1 MAQKKHPLPK
11 AERNRLYYL
20 ENKQAFLERSRTRRA
35 QGLDQRDPL
44 VERKSSI
51 KRKYGVDWDTF
62 ETAYN
67 KANGKCEICEKPLQL
82 VSIKGD
88 EVESALNDP
97 AVMVFLRANPYA
109 DKQAMRLIY
118 EEIASAFSGAALT
131 CTSAA
136 DMDTGKWHLYLDVDT
151 HGELDMDAQIQR
163 EMVLHSTFLQNQQL
177 HRAKEYFHV
186 TVS

>member
-88 EVESALNDP
+88 EVESACVDH
-97 AVMVFLRANPYA
+97 
-109 DKQAMRLIY
+109 
-118 EEIASAFSGAALT
+118 SHT
-131 CTSAA
+131 
-136 DMDTGKWHLYLDVDT
+136 TGKIRGVLCRNCNIALGHFKDSRLHLLKAIDYLDSHDS
-151 HGELDMDAQIQR
+151 HG
-163 EMVLHSTFLQNQQL
+163 
-177 HRAKEYFHV
+177 
-186 TVS
+186 